1 MVKFIAI
8 AFGFLGLAFYE
19 LSGGSDFDGEALRLS
34 RVEVGTVKQGLPK
47 IADAAKDIGSDDAEF
62 EVSRAALN
70 LVSEEKSKI
79 IASVVTLAQPEKIE
93 ATPASLVVDVVE
105 EPLGELIL
113 PSLIVEPE
121 AFEVI
126 TSTSIQDVRI
136 VSVDRV
142 NVRSGPSTDY
152 EVVGRLTRGVE
163 VEVLDD
169 NGDGW
174 IEMRSLDG
182 VTFSWMTEFLLRDSR
197 ISQNSGIVRAN

>member
-136 VSVDRV
+136 VSGDRV

-182 VTFSWMTEFLLRDSR
+182 VTFGWMADFLLSDS
-197 ISQNSGIVRAN
+197 

>member
-62 EVSRAALN
+62 EVSRSALN

-79 IASVVTLAQPEKIE
+79 IASVVTLTQPEKIE

-163 VEVLDD
+163 VEELDD

-182 VTFSWMTEFLLRDSR
+182 VTFGWMADFLLSDS
-197 ISQNSGIVRAN
+197 

>member
-79 IASVVTLAQPEKIE
+79 IASVVTLAQLEKIE

-136 VSVDRV
+136 VSGDRV

-182 VTFSWMTEFLLRDSR
+182 VTFGWMADFLLSDS
-197 ISQNSGIVRAN
+197 

>member
-136 VSVDRV
+136 VSGDRV

-169 NGDGW
+169 NGDEW

-182 VTFSWMTEFLLRDSR
+182 VTFGWMADFLLSDS
-197 ISQNSGIVRAN
+197 

>member
-169 NGDGW
+169 NGGGW

-182 VTFSWMTEFLLRDSR
+182 VTFGWMADFLLSDS
-197 ISQNSGIVRAN
+197 

>member
-62 EVSRAALN
+62 EVSRATVN

-136 VSVDRV
+136 VSGDRV

-182 VTFSWMTEFLLRDSR
+182 VTFGWMADFLLSDS
-197 ISQNSGIVRAN
+197 

>member
-136 VSVDRV
+136 VSGDRV

-174 IEMRSLDG
+174 IEMRSIDG
-182 VTFSWMTEFLLRDSR
+182 VTFGWMADFLLSDS
-197 ISQNSGIVRAN
+197 

>member
-62 EVSRAALN
+62 EVGRAALN

-136 VSVDRV
+136 VSGDRV

-182 VTFSWMTEFLLRDSR
+182 VTFGWMADFLLSDS
-197 ISQNSGIVRAN
+197 

>member
-62 EVSRAALN
+62 EVSRAAVN

-136 VSVDRV
+136 VSGDRV

-182 VTFSWMTEFLLRDSR
+182 VTFGWMADFLLSDS
-197 ISQNSGIVRAN
+197 

>member
-136 VSVDRV
+136 VSGDRV

-182 VTFSWMTEFLLRDSR
+182 VTFGWMAEFLLRDSR

>member
-34 RVEVGTVKQGLPK
+34 RVEVETVKQGLPK

-136 VSVDRV
+136 VSGDRV

-182 VTFSWMTEFLLRDSR
+182 VTFGWMADFLLSDS
-197 ISQNSGIVRAN
+197 

>member
-136 VSVDRV
+136 VSGDRV

-169 NGDGW
+169 NGGGW

-182 VTFSWMTEFLLRDSR
+182 VTFGWMADFLLSDS
-197 ISQNSGIVRAN
+197 

>member
-182 VTFSWMTEFLLRDSR
+182 VTFSWMAEFLLRDSR

>member
-34 RVEVGTVKQGLPK
+34 RVEVGPVKQGLPK
-47 IADAAKDIGSDDAEF
+47 IADAATDIGSDDAEF
-62 EVSRAALN
+62 EVSRAAVN

-79 IASVVTLAQPEKIE
+79 IASVLTLAQPEKIE

-126 TSTSIQDVRI
+126 TSTSAQDVRI
-136 VSVDRV
+136 VSGDRV
-142 NVRSGPSTDY
+142 NVRGGPSTNY
-152 EVVGRLTRGVE
+152 EVVGRLTRG
-163 VEVLDD
+163 
-169 NGDGW
+169 GS
-174 IEMRSLDG
+174 RSIG
-182 VTFSWMTEFLLRDSR
+182 RQR
-197 ISQNSGIVRAN
+197 

>member
-182 VTFSWMTEFLLRDSR
+182 VTFGWMADFLLSDS
-197 ISQNSGIVRAN
+197 

>member
-34 RVEVGTVKQGLPK
+34 RVEVGPVKQGLPK
-47 IADAAKDIGSDDAEF
+47 IADAAKDIGSDDAEL
-62 EVSRAALN
+62 EVSRAAVN
-70 LVSEEKSKI
+70 LVSEEKSEI
-79 IASVVTLAQPEKIE
+79 VASGVTLAQPEKVE
-93 ATPASLVVDVVE
+93 ATPVSLVVDIVE
-105 EPLGELIL
+105 EPLGELVL
-113 PSLIVEPE
+113 PSLIADSE

-126 TSTSIQDVRI
+126 TSSSAQEVRI
-136 VSVDRV
+136 VSGDRV
-142 NVRSGPSTDY
+142 NVRGGPSTDY

-169 NGDGW
+169 NGGGW

-182 VTFSWMTEFLLRDSR
+182 VIFGWMADFLLSDS
-197 ISQNSGIVRAN
+197 